1 MAKHKSSLKM
11 ISIEIILRENFS
23 LFTIIDV
30 NGNNVYNNIHNIRT
44 KRSKP
49 T

>member
-1 MAKHKSSLKM
+1 M

-30 NGNNVYNNIHNIRT
+30 KEDNVYNNIHNARA